1 MNSGGKSGAEWSR
14 RSGARSCREL
24 PVPLYLPWRKDWPA
38 AAAEPFFPARLQWG
52 LCEKGLDGV
61 AIEYRGMEVK
71 EGREG
76 RKEGREQ
83 REGSGVGGG
92 GCRRREG
99 TEFAHAHRGAPTE
112 HGGPAVAV
120 TQRRRAGRLNQS

>member
-76 RKEGREQ
+76 RKEGREK
-83 REGSGVGGG
+83 REGSGGGG
-92 GCRRREG
+92 GGGVGGERVQSLHTPTVVPPLS
-99 TEFAHAHRGAPTE
+99 TE
-112 HGGPAVAV
+112 VL
-120 TQRRRAGRLNQS
+120 RLL